1 VNSHDPKAGRLELL
15 HDPARNKGTAFTE
28 AERTRLGLHGFLP
41 PRVTTQA
48 QQVERI
54 LESVRGASTD
64 LDRYIALT
72 ALQDRNEHLFYRTV
86 MDHVAEMLPI
96 LYTPTV
102 GEACTRFSHIFR
114 RPRGL
119 YLCPRDRGR
128 IRAILRQ
135 WPTPDVKVIVVT
147 DGERILGL
155 GDLGAN
161 GMGIPIGKLSL
172 YTACAGVDPG
182 ACLPI
187 MLDVGT
193 GNAGLRDDP
202 LYVGLPRPRL
212 RGAEYDALVD
222 EFVNAVAEVF
232 PAAVLQFEDF
242 ATDNAITLLARYRD
256 RTCTFN
262 DDIQGTAAVA
272 LAGLYASVRLTGRP
286 LREQRLAFLGAGSA
300 ATGIAD
306 LVAQAMVDEGLAPS
320 EARQRIALV
329 DSKGLVTRDRPG
341 LAAHKLPYA
350 MDGGPI
356 PGLLGVVEALLPTTL
371 IGVSAVPHTFTE
383 AVLRAMAAANERPIV
398 FALSNPTSRAECTA
412 EEAYRWTDGRAI
424 FASGSPFPPVEL
436 NGRSWVPRQ
445 GNNAYI
451 FPGLGL
457 GVTLVGARRVTD
469 AMFAAAARR
478 LGELATD
485 TDLAQGSLYP
495 PIDRIMEVSA
505 EIAVAVAEVAY
516 RDGLARLPRPA
527 DLPAFVR
534 ANRYDPSYPAYA

>member
-1 VNSHDPKAGRLELL
+1 MSLLPDAQLEYL
-15 HDPARNKGTAFTE
+15 HDPALNKGTAFTE
-28 AERTRLGLHGFLP
+28 QERTALGLHGFLP
-41 PRVTTQA
+41 PRVATQE
-48 QQVERI
+48 QQVTRI
-54 LESVRGASTD
+54 LESVRGASSD

-72 ALQDRNEHLFYRTV
+72 ALQDRNERLFFRAV

-102 GEACTRFSHIFR
+102 GEACKRFSHIFR

-128 IRAILRQ
+128 IRSILRN
-135 WPTPDVKVIVVT
+135 WPATREVAVIVVT

-172 YTACAGVDPG
+172 YTACAGVHPG
-182 ACLPI
+182 GTLPV

-193 GNAGLRDDP
+193 ENAELRDDP
-202 LYVGLPRPRL
+202 LYVGLPQHRL
-212 RGAEYDALVD
+212 RGAEYDALVE
-222 EFVNAVAEVF
+222 EFVTAVAEVF
-232 PAAVLQFEDF
+232 PDAVLQFEDF
-242 ATDNAITLLARYRD
+242 ATDNAINLLARYRD

-272 LAGLYASVRLTGRP
+272 LAGLYAAVRITGRP
-286 LREQRLAFLGAGSA
+286 LREQRLVFLGAGSA

-306 LVAQAMVDEGLAPS
+306 LVARAMTEEGLDLPA
-320 EARQRIALV
+320 ARARIALV
-329 DSKGLVTRDRPG
+329 DSKGLVTRDRAG

-350 MDGGPI
+350 IDAAPR
-356 PGLLGVVEALLPTTL
+356 PGLLGAVNALAPTAI
-371 IGVSAVPHTFTE
+371 IGVSAVPSTFDE
-383 AVLRAMAAANERPIV
+383 PVLRAMAAANERPIV

-412 EEAYRWTDGRAI
+412 EQAYRFTDGRAI
-424 FASGSPFPPVEL
+424 FASGSPFAPVMID
-436 NGRSWVPRQ
+436 GRTWVPRQ

-457 GVTLVGARRVTD
+457 GVTLVRARRVTES
-469 AMFAAAARR
+469 MFAAAARR

-485 TDLAQGSLYP
+485 AELALGSLYP
-495 PIDRIMEVSA
+495 PIDHIMDVSA
-505 EIAVAVAEVAY
+505 EIAVTVAGVAY
-516 RDGLARLPRPA
+516 NEGLASLPRPD

-534 ANRYDPSYPAYA
+534 ANRYDPGYPIYT

>member
-1 VNSHDPKAGRLELL
+1 MTHLSSAQLEYL
-15 HDPARNKGTAFTE
+15 HDPALNKGTAFTE
-28 AERTRLGLHGFLP
+28 EERTRLGLHGFLP
-41 PRVTTQA
+41 PRVTTQEL
-48 QQVERI
+48 QVARI
-54 LESVRGASTD
+54 LQSVRGAGSD

-102 GEACTRFSHIFR
+102 GEACRRFSHIFR

-119 YLCPRDRGR
+119 YICPRDRGR
-128 IRAILRQ
+128 IRAILRN
-135 WPTPDVKVIVVT
+135 WPSPDGVAVIVVT

-172 YTACAGVDPG
+172 YTACAGVHPG
-182 ACLPI
+182 RTLPV

-193 GNAGLRDDP
+193 ENAELRDDP
-202 LYVGLPRPRL
+202 LYVGLPQHRL
-212 RGAEYDALVD
+212 RGAEYDALVE
-222 EFVNAVAEVF
+222 EFVTAVAEVF
-232 PAAVLQFEDF
+232 PEAVLQFEDF

-272 LAGLYASVRLTGRP
+272 LAGLYAAVRITGSP
-286 LREQRLAFLGAGSA
+286 LRDQRLVFLGAGSA

-306 LVAQAMVDEGLAPS
+306 LVARAMTAEGLDPAA
-320 EARQRIALV
+320 ARARIALV
-329 DSKGLVTRDRPG
+329 DSKGLVTRDRTG
-341 LAAHKLPYA
+341 LAPHKLPYA
-350 MDGGPI
+350 IDAAPA
-356 PGLLGVVEALLPTTL
+356 PDLLGAVTALHPTTL
-371 IGVSAVPHTFTE
+371 VGVSAVPGSFTQP
-383 AVLRAMAAANERPIV
+383 VLEAMAAFNQRPIV

-424 FASGSPFPPVEL
+424 FASGSPFGVVSL
-436 NGRSWVPRQ
+436 GGRTWVPRQ

-457 GVTLVGARRVTD
+457 GITLVRARRVTES
-469 AMFAAAARR
+469 MFAAAARR
-478 LGELATD
+478 LGDLATD
-485 TDLAQGSLYP
+485 AELAAGSLYP

-505 EIAVAVAEVAY
+505 EIAVTVARVAY
-516 RDGLARLPRPA
+516 DEGLASVPRPD

-534 ANRYDPSYPAYA
+534 ASRYDPTYSRYV

>member
-1 VNSHDPKAGRLELL
+1 MTHLSSAQLEYL
-15 HDPARNKGTAFTE
+15 HDPALNKGTAFTE
-28 AERTRLGLHGFLP
+28 EERTRLGLHGFLP
-41 PRVTTQA
+41 PRVTTQEL
-48 QQVERI
+48 QVARI
-54 LESVRGASTD
+54 LQSVRGAGSD

-102 GEACTRFSHIFR
+102 GEACRRFSHIFR

-119 YLCPRDRGR
+119 YICPRDRGR
-128 IRAILRQ
+128 IRAILRN
-135 WPTPDVKVIVVT
+135 WPSPDGVAVIVVT

-172 YTACAGVDPG
+172 YTACAGVHPG
-182 ACLPI
+182 RTLPV

-193 GNAGLRDDP
+193 ENAELRDDP
-202 LYVGLPRPRL
+202 LYVGLPQHRL
-212 RGAEYDALVD
+212 RGAEYDALVE
-222 EFVNAVAEVF
+222 EFVTAVAEVF
-232 PAAVLQFEDF
+232 PEAVLQFEDF
-242 ATDNAITLLARYRD
+242 ATDNAINLLARYRD

-272 LAGLYASVRLTGRP
+272 LAGLYAAVRITGMP
-286 LREQRLAFLGAGSA
+286 LRDQRLVFLGAGSA

-306 LVAQAMVDEGLAPS
+306 LVARAMTAEGLDPAA
-320 EARQRIALV
+320 ARARIALV
-329 DSKGLVTRDRPG
+329 DSKGLVTRDRTG
-341 LAAHKLPYA
+341 LAPHKLPYA
-350 MDGGPI
+350 IDAAPA
-356 PGLLGVVEALLPTTL
+356 PDLLGAVTALHPTTL
-371 IGVSAVPHTFTE
+371 VGVSAVPSSFTQP
-383 AVLRAMAAANERPIV
+383 VLEAMAAFNQRPIV

-424 FASGSPFPPVEL
+424 FASGSPFGVVSL
-436 NGRSWVPRQ
+436 GGRTWVPRQ

-457 GVTLVGARRVTD
+457 GITLVRARRVTES
-469 AMFAAAARR
+469 MFAAAARR
-478 LGELATD
+478 LGDLATD
-485 TDLAQGSLYP
+485 AELAAGSLYP

-505 EIAVAVAEVAY
+505 EIAVTVARVAY
-516 RDGLARLPRPA
+516 DEGLASVPRPD

-534 ANRYDPSYPAYA
+534 ASRYDPTYPRYV

>member
-1 VNSHDPKAGRLELL
+1 MTHASGAQLEYL
-15 HDPARNKGTAFTE
+15 HDPALNKGTAFTVE
-28 AERTRLGLHGFLP
+28 ERNRLGLDGFLP
-41 PRVTTQA
+41 PRVATQE
-48 QQVERI
+48 QQVARI
-54 LESVRGASTD
+54 LESVRGASSD

-102 GEACTRFSHIFR
+102 GEACKRFSHIFR
-114 RPRGL
+114 RPRGI
-119 YLCPRDRGR
+119 YICPRDRGH
-128 IRAILRQ
+128 IRAILRN
-135 WPTPDVKVIVVT
+135 WPATEDVAVIVVT

-182 ACLPI
+182 RTLPV

-193 GNAGLRDDP
+193 ENAGLCDDP
-202 LYVGLPRPRL
+202 LYVGLPQRRL
-212 RGAEYDALVD
+212 RGAEYDALVE
-222 EFVNAVAEVF
+222 EFVTAVAEVF

-272 LAGLYASVRLTGRP
+272 LAGLYASVRITGHP
-286 LREQRLAFLGAGSA
+286 LREQRLVFLGAGSA

-306 LVAQAMVDEGLAPS
+306 LVARAMTEEGLDAAS
-320 EARQRIALV
+320 ARARIALV

-350 MDGGPI
+350 LDTAPQ
-356 PGLLGVVEALLPTTL
+356 PDLLGAVSALRPTTL
-371 IGVSAVPHTFTE
+371 VGVSAVPHTFTE
-383 AVLRAMAAANERPIV
+383 PVLRAMAANNERPII

-424 FASGSPFPPVEL
+424 FASGSPFAPVTL
-436 NGRSWVPRQ
+436 GGRSWVPRQ

-457 GVTLVGARRVTD
+457 GVTLVRARRVTES
-469 AMFAAAARR
+469 MFAAAARR
-478 LGELATD
+478 LADLATD
-485 TDLAQGSLYP
+485 ADLAQGALYP
-495 PIDRIMEVSA
+495 PLDRIMDVSA
-505 EIAVAVAEVAY
+505 EVAVAVAEVAY
-516 RDGLARLPRPA
+516 REGLATLPRPD
-527 DLPAFVR
+527 DLPGFVR
-534 ANRYDPSYPAYA
+534 ANRYDPRYPLYT

>member
-1 VNSHDPKAGRLELL
+1 MSFLSGAQLEYL
-15 HDPARNKGTAFTE
+15 HDPTLNKGTAFTE
-28 AERTRLGLHGFLP
+28 GERTRLGLHGFLP
-41 PRVTTQA
+41 PRVASQA
-48 QQVERI
+48 QQVQRI
-54 LESVRGASTD
+54 LESVRSASSD

-86 MDHVAEMLPI
+86 MDHVAEMMPI

-102 GEACTRFSHIFR
+102 GEACKRFSHIFR

-119 YLCPRDRGR
+119 YICPRDRGR
-128 IRAILRQ
+128 IRAILRN
-135 WPTPDVKVIVVT
+135 WPSAAEVAVIVVT

-161 GMGIPIGKLSL
+161 GMGIPIGKLAL
-172 YTACAGVDPG
+172 YTACAGVHPG
-182 ACLPI
+182 RTLPI

-193 GNAGLRDDP
+193 ENAELRDDP
-202 LYVGLPRPRL
+202 LYVGLPQHRL
-212 RGAEYDALVD
+212 RGTEYDALLE
-222 EFVNAVAEVF
+222 EFVMAVAEVF

-242 ATDNAITLLARYRD
+242 ATDNAINLLARYRD

-286 LREQRLAFLGAGSA
+286 LREQRLVFLGAGSA

-306 LVAQAMVDEGLAPS
+306 LVARAMVEEGLDLAG
-320 EARQRIALV
+320 ARARIALV

-350 MDGGPI
+350 LEAVPCPD
-356 PGLLGVVEALLPTTL
+356 LLAAVTALRPTTL
-371 IGVSAVPHTFTE
+371 VGVSAVPNTFTRP
-383 AVLRAMAAANERPIV
+383 VLEAMAAANERPIV
-398 FALSNPTSRAECTA
+398 FALSNPTSKAECTA
-412 EEAYRWTDGRAI
+412 EEAYRRTDGRAI
-424 FASGSPFPPVEL
+424 FASGSPFGPVTIG
-436 NGRSWVPRQ
+436 GRTWAPRQ

-457 GVTLVGARRVTD
+457 GVTLVRARRVTES
-469 AMFAAAARR
+469 MFAAAARR

-485 TDLAQGSLYP
+485 AELAAGSLYP
-495 PIDRIMEVSA
+495 PIDHIMDVSA
-505 EIAVAVAEVAY
+505 EVAVAVSEVAY
-516 RDGLARLPRPA
+516 REGLAALPRPD
-527 DLPAFVR
+527 DLAAFVR
-534 ANRYDPSYPAYA
+534 ANRYDPGYPSYA